1 MYKLVVFDL
10 DGVLVDSKDIHFTA
24 LNRAISEV
32 APGFEISIKDH
43 LSKYDGLNTTKKLQM
58 LSKEKNL
65 PETAHDLV
73 WRLKQSETI
82 EIAKGKYQLPTSFSD
97 NVRQFKRQ
105 IKEIQ
110 NGRN

>member
-1 MYKLVVFDL
+1 MIKLILEMLQL
-10 DGVLVDSKDIHFTA
+10 DEHYG
-24 LNRAISEV
+24 
-32 APGFEISIKDH
+32 
-43 LSKYDGLNTTKKLQM
+43 
-58 LSKEKNL
+58 
-65 PETAHDLV
+65 
-73 WRLKQSETI
+73 QSETI